1 LLSFFQNRK
10 DTVFLLSSIEINAF
24 YCLINKDI
32 MSKNKSKTVISEEE
46 KAENPIFKAIYN
58 RIRNINKKI
67 QAIQALEAN
76 DPKHLKN

>member
-1 LLSFFQNRK
+1 
-10 DTVFLLSSIEINAF
+10 
-24 YCLINKDI
+24 

-67 QAIQALEAN
+67 QAIQALETN
-76 DPKHLKN
+76 DVKHLKN